1 VTHSPFGYSRNK
13 FRKEKLVDFRIL
25 KDTAGR
31 LWPAQDTCSERFYVV
46 VEAFEADLILCAFVE
61 AGLDAYE

>member
-31 LWPAQDTCSERFYVV
+31 LWPAQDACSEHFYVV
-46 VEAFEADLILCAFVE
+46 VEAFEADL
-61 AGLDAYE
+61 